1 MKKFNLAV
9 IAVLAVLSALMVC
22 HESNTTLVIW
32 AVAAVATAML
42 SAIEGYKAPTTN
54 KFWSLI
60 AAIAIIGALIALL
73 FTQKKSIMDVA
84 AVAGSFILP
93 VITSWVGVGCL
104 KIIDLLDDWRWHR
117 LWHRSTI

>member
-9 IAVLAVLSALMVC
+9 IAVLAVLSALMVVMK
-22 HESNTTLVIW
+22 SNTTLVIFW

-117 LWHRSTI
+117 L